1 MRAMVIRSL
10 AMRGLWHLPAAALIV
25 AAGAAHAA
33 DAVRGEKLFVECASC
48 HSIERGVDGVGPS
61 LFGLFQ
67 RKAGEV
73 ADYRYSPAMKKS
85 AIAWTAQTLD
95 TYLADPQKSVP
106 GNRMPY
112 SGLPDASARAD
123 LIAYLL
129 KVSR

>member
-1 MRAMVIRSL
+1 
-10 AMRGLWHLPAAALIV
+10 MRGTAGLCVAALIV
-25 AAGAAHAA
+25 AAGAANAA
-33 DAVRGEKLFVECASC
+33 DAGRGEKLFVECASC

-73 ADYRYSPAMKKS
+73 ADFRYSPALKRS
-85 AIAWTAQTLD
+85 GITWTAQTLD
-95 TYLADPQKSVP
+95 RYIADPQKSVP

-112 SGLPDASARAD
+112 SGMPDASERAD
-123 LIAYLL
+123 LIAYLQ

>member
-1 MRAMVIRSL
+1 
-10 AMRGLWHLPAAALIV
+10 MRGMAGLCVAALIV
-25 AAGAAHAA
+25 AAGAANAA
-33 DAVRGEKLFVECASC
+33 DSGRGEKLFVECASC

-73 ADYRYSPAMKKS
+73 ADFRYSPALKRS
-85 AIAWTAQTLD
+85 GIAWTAQTLD
-95 TYLADPQKSVP
+95 KYIADPQKSVP

-112 SGLPDASARAD
+112 SGMPDPSERAD
-123 LIAYLL
+123 LITYLQ